1 MEDKSLLLH
10 DLDGQKRWEVYL
22 QYLKETLN
30 QKKSA
35 IVILPDI
42 ESVSRA
48 KERLSKE
55 LNSPISTIFRKS
67 ADELLEWQKARNGQ
81 SNIVIGTRSAVF
93 TPLRNLGLIIVDEEE
108 NSVYKQDQVPHYH
121 CRDIA
126 LKRAGLEGA
135 KVILGSV
142 SPTLESFY
150 LAKNG
155 ELEYQLLPS
164 SREFPEV
171 KVIDMKSERRFRKER
186 RPLFSKYLL
195 DTVLTSITSGEKVL
209 LFLNRKGFATF
220 SACHNCGK
228 VLKCPR
234 CNVHLVYH
242 FKESRLTCHYCTFKM
257 ELPKICPECNSG
269 YIKFSG
275 SGTEKIESE
284 LARLFP
290 QARIKDISSHEHV
303 DMNDGDIFVATSAV
317 FKQENLRFGLTGIL
331 GIDNSLNR
339 VDLRSTEKAF
349 ALMSGLLR
357 LTDKKLLIQTYSPA
371 YSGFLALQK
380 KDITSFYDQ
389 ELKQRKQLKFPPFK
403 HFILVKVRS
412 KKEEKAHDSANAL
425 FEKLNKN
432 NSSKGIKILSL
443 SPAQPAKLRG
453 NYYWQILIS
462 ATDPI
467 KTNKFI
473 KINLKDFRHS
483 GIIITVDVDPI

>member
-10 DLDGQKRWEVYL
+10 DLYGQKRWEVHL

-209 LFLNRKGFATF
+209 LFLNRK
-220 SACHNCGK
+220 
-228 VLKCPR
+228 
-234 CNVHLVYH
+234 
-242 FKESRLTCHYCTFKM
+242 
-257 ELPKICPECNSG
+257 
-269 YIKFSG
+269 
-275 SGTEKIESE
+275 
-284 LARLFP
+284 
-290 QARIKDISSHEHV
+290 
-303 DMNDGDIFVATSAV
+303 
-317 FKQENLRFGLTGIL
+317 
-331 GIDNSLNR
+331 
-339 VDLRSTEKAF
+339 
-349 ALMSGLLR
+349 
-357 LTDKKLLIQTYSPA
+357 
-371 YSGFLALQK
+371 
-380 KDITSFYDQ
+380 
-389 ELKQRKQLKFPPFK
+389 
-403 HFILVKVRS
+403 
-412 KKEEKAHDSANAL
+412 
-425 FEKLNKN
+425 
-432 NSSKGIKILSL
+432 
-443 SPAQPAKLRG
+443 
-453 NYYWQILIS
+453 
-462 ATDPI
+462 
-467 KTNKFI
+467 
-473 KINLKDFRHS
+473 
-483 GIIITVDVDPI
+483 